1 MTSHTTFWPR
11 ALLATLVAAIVSA
24 AAARASQPVG
34 MPPPGPTTAVVWSV
48 DGAAYG
54 IPAYDGAAAYFLSK
68 DRAVVAI
75 DADSGKVRWR
85 TDTGITNRDHVFGST
100 TAGNAARISGNTIV
114 AGDWDVVGFDRS
126 SGARRWVFEAAFGD
140 APGLYLGDAT
150 TDTIFTGSAMG
161 RVYAID
167 TASGRLRWTRA
178 VVEPTSVQTSVY
190 EPILVGDHIAVG
202 YTTHGVPAVGGV
214 VTLDAAT
221 GRVSWRTP
229 FPAAK
234 VPLAPSAR
242 GGGPILAGDLLIVSS
257 ADGVIHALDVETG
270 SPLWR
275 LPPVTGPFPMIAP
288 SNAIDYRALALSGQT
303 LIAGSS
309 TGIVTAYDL
318 ETRRAIWTSNGNY
331 WGSTS
336 FSLAA
341 DDRLAYVPYFGGTLI
356 ALDVRTGEE
365 RWRFGGFDKGF
376 LWAPAP
382 AGDRVFAS
390 GSGVGYFALDPLG
403 QAAPR

>member
-1 MTSHTTFWPR
+1 MTSRTTLWCH
-11 ALLATLVAAIVSA
+11 AVGATVITVAVVASA
-24 AAARASQPVG
+24 AGGAQPVG
-34 MPPPGPTTAVVWSV
+34 MPRPGPTTAVVWSV

-54 IPAYDGAAAYFLSK
+54 IPASDGETAYFLSK

-75 DADSGKVRWR
+75 DAATGRLRWR
-85 TDTGITNRDHVFGST
+85 TDTGITNRDHFFGLT
-100 TAGNAARISGNTIV
+100 TAGNAARISGDAVV
-114 AGDWDVVGFDRS
+114 AGDWDVVGFDRR
-126 SGARRWVFEAAFGD
+126 SGVRRWVFEAAFGD

-167 TASGRLRWTRA
+167 TTSGRLRWTRA
-178 VVEPTSVQTSVY
+178 VVEPTGTQSSVY
-190 EPILVGDHIAVG
+190 EPVLVGDRLVVG

-214 VTLDAAT
+214 VMLDADT
-221 GRVSWRTP
+221 GRIRWRTP

-242 GGGPILAGDLLIVSS
+242 GGGPVLAGDVLIASS

-270 SPLWR
+270 ALLWL

-288 SNAIDYRALALSGQT
+288 SNTIDYRALTVSGQT

-318 ETRRAIWTSNGNY
+318 ETRRTLWTSNGNY

-336 FSLAA
+336 FSIAA

-356 ALDVRTGEE
+356 ALDMRTGEE
-365 RWRFGGFDKGF
+365 RWRFGGSEQGF
-376 LWAPAP
+376 IWAPVP
-382 AGDRVFAS
+382 AGDRVFVS
-390 GSGVGYFALDPLG
+390 GSVVGYFALDPSG
-403 QAAPR
+403 PRPGR

>member
-1 MTSHTTFWPR
+1 MTSRTMLGA
-11 ALLATLVAAIVSA
+11 ALAVA
-24 AAARASQPVG
+24 AAAGAVLAAAAGAAQPAG
-34 MPPPGPTTAVVWSV
+34 MPPAGPTTAVVWSV

-54 IPAYDGAAAYFLSK
+54 IPASDGDTAYFLSK

-75 DADSGKVRWR
+75 DAAAGKLRWR
-85 TDTGITNRDHVFGST
+85 TDTGITNRNHFFGLT
-100 TAGNAARISGNTIV
+100 TAGNAVRVSGSTVV
-114 AGDWDVVGFDRS
+114 AGDWDVVGFDRA

-150 TDTIFTGSAMG
+150 TDTIFTGSAMA

-167 TASGRLRWTRA
+167 TLSGRLRWTRA
-178 VVEPTSVQTSVY
+178 VVEPTGVQTSVY
-190 EPILVGDHIAVG
+190 EPILVGNRLAVG
-202 YTTHGVPAVGGV
+202 YTTHGVPATGGV
-214 VTLDAAT
+214 AMLDADT
-221 GRVSWRTP
+221 GRIRWRTP

-234 VPLAPSAR
+234 APLAPSAR
-242 GGGPILAGDLLIVSS
+242 GGGPVLAGDVLIASS

-270 SPLWR
+270 ELVWL

-288 SNAIDYRALALSGQT
+288 SNAIDYRALTASGQT

-318 ETRRAIWTSNGNY
+318 ETRRTLWTSNGNY

-336 FSLAA
+336 FSIAA

-365 RWRFGGFDKGF
+365 RWRYGGFDKGF
-376 LWAPAP
+376 LWAPVP

-390 GSGVGYFALDPLG
+390 GSAVGYFALDSRGP
-403 QAAPR
+403 ATR